1 MTSVDTD
8 VLIIGEALI
17 DIVETR
23 TGTTE
28 IVGGSPANVA
38 LGLGRRGTRVALLT
52 QIADD
57 QHGRMILNHLEESG
71 VYVLP
76 ESLVATRTPTATATI
91 GVDGQ
96 AQYTFDL
103 QWETLEHLDD
113 TRPRLIHTGSIGA
126 FMEPGA
132 SSVRNLLDASE
143 SSEITFDPN
152 IRPALLDR
160 RAAVPVFEE
169 LTRLSTVVKMSDE
182 DADWLYP
189 DVDLNQVIDQVLS
202 LGTRLAVITR
212 GATGAV
218 LATQHDRIHM
228 GAESVTVVDTIGAG
242 DSFMSSLILSILE
255 VGSSDLKKQDL
266 VTMGKAASRVAAITV
281 SRAGADLPWAHEIT

>member
-1 MTSVDTD
+1 MPP
-8 VLIIGEALI
+8 LCE
-17 DIVETR
+17 
-23 TGTTE
+23 
-28 IVGGSPANVA
+28 
-38 LGLGRRGTRVALLT
+38 
-52 QIADD
+52 
-57 QHGRMILNHLEESG
+57 
-71 VYVLP
+71 
-76 ESLVATRTPTATATI
+76 
-91 GVDGQ
+91 
-96 AQYTFDL
+96 
-103 QWETLEHLDD
+103 
-113 TRPRLIHTGSIGA
+113 
-126 FMEPGA
+126 
-132 SSVRNLLDASE
+132 LLDASE

-281 SRAGADLPWAHEIT
+281 SRAGADLPGPTRSPSAQLLAPGAGSALTLGTVAYDQCAPYA